1 MIILTGAS
9 GGIGKEIIN
18 HLCKLDDVIGVY
30 NTSLPSSCHDN
41 RLIYEKLN
49 IENSSEVDSF
59 VKKWESKLSKITL
72 IHCAAAKIDGLAA
85 NYALSDWD
93 RVMGVN
99 LRGNFILTQ
108 AILPHM
114 IDGRWGR
121 IIHISSRG
129 GMDGAAGTIAYSTSK
144 TGLIGMSRVLG
155 KEYARFQITSNV
167 LVLGTFETGMF
178 LTLSDDQK
186 KNIRDQIPSKTFGNV
201 SNIAA
206 AVDFLIKAEYVN
218 ASVINI
224 DGGMS

>member
-9 GGIGKEIIN
+9 GGIGKELIS
-18 HLCKLDDVIGVY
+18 HLCKLDDVIGLY
-30 NTSLPSSCHDN
+30 NNSMPKDYNDSKIH
-41 RLIYEKLN
+41 YEKLN
-49 IENSSEVDSF
+49 IEEASEVEEF
-59 VKKWESKLSKITL
+59 VKKWDSKLSKITL
-72 IHCAAAKIDGLAA
+72 VHCAAAKIDGLAA
-85 NYALSDWD
+85 NYKLSDWD

-108 AILPHM
+108 ALLPKM
-114 IDGRWGR
+114 IEACWGR
-121 IIHISSRG
+121 VIHISSRG
-129 GMDGAAGTIAYSTSK
+129 GMDGDIGTIAYSTSK

-178 LTLSDDQK
+178 LDLSDEH
-186 KNIRDQIPSKTFGNV
+186 KNSIRKQIPSKKFGNV

-206 AVDFLIKAEYVN
+206 AVDFLMRSEYAN

-224 DGGMS
+224 DGAMS